1 MGFLRSP
8 NAKFTLFEYWTS
20 TFPTFQIVI
29 PDLAIMR
36 FIVNDD
42 AGRMIGQRIIPMES
56 IQSGYRFIS
65 LRNEFNLPIGQIF
78 IPVLLVLL
86 VYSAGY

>member
-1 MGFLRSP
+1 M
-8 NAKFTLFEYWTS
+8 
-20 TFPTFQIVI
+20 
-29 PDLAIMR
+29 MR

-65 LRNEFNLPIGQIF
+65 LRNEFNLPIGLFIF
-78 IPVLLVLL
+78 SFSDFFLIDKLV
-86 VYSAGY
+86 

>member
-1 MGFLRSP
+1 M
-8 NAKFTLFEYWTS
+8 
-20 TFPTFQIVI
+20 
-29 PDLAIMR
+29 MR

-65 LRNEFNLPIGQIF
+65 LRNEFNLPIGQSSS
-78 IPVLLVLL
+78 VDTGHVASL
-86 VYSAGY
+86 